1 MNESRLRPDVEQFLK
16 TLRSRS
22 FQGDIETSYAR
33 RLISAT
39 DNSIYQLM
47 PQAILHPKTNE
58 DVASVMAL
66 LGEEAF
72 RNVTITPRGGGT
84 GTNGQSL
91 TEGVVLD
98 LSRHMNNILN
108 FDEESLTVTVQT
120 GVVKDQLNAF
130 LRPLGY
136 FFAPELSTSNRATI
150 GGMINT
156 DASGQGSCEYGKTSQ
171 HVKGIK
177 AYLIG
182 GQELKSRPLTDKER
196 TETPE
201 KFPLAQSLYELIAP
215 EKEKIHTH
223 FPQLNRF
230 ITGYDLDHF
239 AHDERWNLNHLL
251 CGSEGTLGIFT
262 EAKLNVVPI
271 PKKTALVLV
280 TYNDFIRALEDA
292 PYLMKSNPAPTSIEV
307 IDNIVMEIA
316 KNDFIWATTEQYFE
330 GIDYAELKA
339 IQLVEFNADTD
350 HELKAKLDA
359 FTQHCAANP
368 NSNRLSTRP
377 IFGKSSVTDIYGLR
391 KRAVG
396 LLGAVEGNRRPIPFV
411 EDTAVPPENLAP
423 FIAEFRAILDSAK
436 LRYGMFGH
444 ADAGVIHVRPALDLK
459 LEEDMPFIRE
469 ISDKVFAL
477 CQKYGGALWGEHGKG
492 VRSEYS
498 KEFFG
503 DLYPLIQ
510 AIKRTFDPHN
520 QLNPNKIATPND
532 EALSKI
538 DEIPLRGE
546 FNREIFSPYWAEKAY
561 ETTLYCNGNGACFNY
576 DLDAAMCPSY
586 KATRERIHSPKGRA
600 ELIKEWLRQRSQNAV
615 DPDFEKEVYDSLS
628 WCLSCKSC
636 TGECPVK
643 VNIPAAKSAFLNHY
657 HKTHKRPLYEQMLLK
672 SESVAP
678 KAAKM
683 GGLFNL
689 ITQNPLARKASQSV
703 GLVDL
708 PELAKDNHTPSPDLY
723 TELSTGNLERLAN
736 VTNPENAVIIVP
748 DTFFRFYDSETF
760 NATIELLRK
769 LDVEIFL
776 APYLPSGK
784 VAHVYGELDQFKRE
798 ASAQAALLK
807 RLAQYNI
814 PLIGIEPPITLS
826 YREEYQAA
834 GFDVPEVQLIQEWL
848 ADFISTRSDDLNLKV
863 APQAEKLKLMS
874 HCTEKTNATHA
885 PKAWQTI
892 FAHLKVPL
900 EAQKSG
906 CCGMS
911 GAFGHIKENLNLSE
925 RIYQQSW
932 GKIVHENAPNTL
944 LATGSSCRGQVARFG
959 DAKIVHPIV
968 KLNEIIAVR

>member
-1 MNESRLRPDVEQFLK
+1 MNDKRLRPDVKAFLNALK
-16 TLRSRS
+16 ARK
-22 FQGDIETSYAR
+22 FQGDIETSYAE

-39 DNSIYQLM
+39 DNSIYQVM
-47 PQAILHPKTNE
+47 PQAILHPKTDE
-58 DVASVMAL
+58 DVAEVMTL
-66 LGEEAF
+66 LAKEEF
-72 RNVTITPRGGGT
+72 RTVTITPRGGGT

-91 TEGVVLD
+91 TEGIVLD
-98 LSRHMNNILN
+98 LSRHMNNILH
-108 FDEESLTVTVQT
+108 FDEKSQTVTVQT

-156 DASGQGSCEYGKTSQ
+156 DASGQGSCAYGKTSQ
-171 HVKGIK
+171 HVKEIK

-182 GQELKSRPLTDKER
+182 GKELKSGPVSAKEQQAQ
-196 TETPE
+196 PE
-201 KFPLAQSLYELIAP
+201 KFALARSLYELIAP
-215 EKEKIHTH
+215 KKEEINAH

-239 AHDERWNLNHLL
+239 AQDKSWNLNHLL

-262 EAKLNVVPI
+262 EAKLNVLPI

-280 TYNDFIRALEDA
+280 TYDDFIRALEDA
-292 PYLMKSNPAPTSIEV
+292 PYLMQAQPKPTSIEV

-316 KNDFIWATTEQYFE
+316 KNDFIWATTEKYFE
-330 GIDYAELKA
+330 GIDYQKLKA

-359 FTQHCAANP
+359 FTAHCAANP
-368 NSNRLSTRP
+368 NSHRLSTRP
-377 IFGKSSVTDIYGLR
+377 IFGKSSVTDIYHLR

-396 LLGAVEGNRRPIPFV
+396 LLGAVKGNRRPIPFV

-423 FIAEFRAILDSAK
+423 FIAEFRAILDKAE
-436 LRYGMFGH
+436 LTYGMFGH

-459 LEEDMPFIRE
+459 DEKDRPFIRE
-469 ISDKVFAL
+469 ISDKVFQL

-498 KEFFG
+498 KAFFG

-510 AIKRTFDPHN
+510 AVKRTFDPYN
-520 QLNPNKIATPND
+520 QLNPNKIATPNN
-532 EALSKI
+532 EALLKI

-561 ETTLYCNGNGACFNY
+561 RSTLHCNGNGACFNY

-586 KATRERIHSPKGRA
+586 KATRKRIHSPKGRA
-600 ELIKEWLRQRSQNAV
+600 ELIKEWLRQRSHNRV
-615 DPDFEKEVYDSLS
+615 DPQFEKEVYDSLS

-643 VNIPAAKSAFLNHY
+643 VNIPAAKSAFLDHY

-672 SESVAP
+672 SEAMAP

-683 GGLFNL
+683 GGVFNL
-689 ITQNPLARKASQSV
+689 MTHNPFARKASESM

-708 PELAKDNHTPSPDLY
+708 PTLAKDNHKPSPTLY
-723 TELSTGNLERLAN
+723 TELSTGSLDRLKA
-736 VTNPENAVIIVP
+736 VKNPKNALIIVP

-760 NATIELLRK
+760 NATIELLNK
-769 LDVEIFL
+769 LKVEVFI

-784 VAHVYGELDQFKRE
+784 VAHVYGALTQFKNE
-798 ASAQAALLK
+798 AAAQTALLK
-807 RLAQYNI
+807 ELAQYGI
-814 PLIGIEPPITLS
+814 PLVGIEPPITLS
-826 YREEYQAA
+826 YRQEYPAA
-834 GFDVPEVQLIQEWL
+834 GFELPEVKLIQEWM
-848 ADFISTRSDDLNLKV
+848 AEFMTTHIDQLNFKV
-863 APQAEKLKLMS
+863 IPQKSKLKLMS
-874 HCTEKTNATHA
+874 HCTEKSNATHA
-885 PKAWQTI
+885 PKAWQQI
-892 FAHLKVPL
+892 FALIDTPL

-911 GAFGHIKENLNLSE
+911 GAFGHIKKNLDLSE

-932 GKIVHENAPNTL
+932 GKIVQENAPETL
-944 LATGSSCRGQVARFG
+944 LATGSSCRGQVKRFG
-959 DAKIVHPIV
+959 KAKIVHPLV
-968 KLNEIIAVR
+968 KLNELIMP